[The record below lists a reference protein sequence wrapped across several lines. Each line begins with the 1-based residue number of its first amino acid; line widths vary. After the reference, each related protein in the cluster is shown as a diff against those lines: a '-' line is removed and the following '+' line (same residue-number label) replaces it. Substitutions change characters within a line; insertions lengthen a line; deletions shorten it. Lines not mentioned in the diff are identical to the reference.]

1 MNNYLIATAMA
12 AAQADLAADMA
23 KLEAAVAKGL
33 RSPAQRNRAFVSIR
47 IVGKWSPIGIFNRLA
62 GRYGACIGI
71 PAAIYLFAQM
81 PGKFSTVWVWKCHSD
96 FGIRDASMGPG
107 IEGRSIL

>member
-1 MNNYLIATAMA
+1 L
-12 AAQADLAADMA
+12 
-23 KLEAAVAKGL
+23 
-33 RSPAQRNRAFVSIR
+33 PRAN
-47 IVGKWSPIGIFNRLA
+47 WPTIGISRLTRLPL
-62 GRYGACIGI
+62 GRFANFSYLMHLFSPVVCLMRCGIFGACIGI

>member
-1 MNNYLIATAMA
+1 MTIAASHTC
-12 AAQADLAADMA
+12 
-23 KLEAAVAKGL
+23 AVRI
-33 RSPAQRNRAFVSIR
+33 RSALTIL
-47 IVGKWSPIGIFNRLA
+47 LA